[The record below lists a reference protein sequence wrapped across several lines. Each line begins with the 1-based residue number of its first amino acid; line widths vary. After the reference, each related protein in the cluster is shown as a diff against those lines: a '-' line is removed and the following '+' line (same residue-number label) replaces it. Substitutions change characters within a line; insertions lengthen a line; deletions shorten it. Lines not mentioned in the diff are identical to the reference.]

1 MSQIETAV
9 RGSKKIEA
17 LLRDRFG
24 AEGRGLHEYLNSVEH
39 RIPEDIVRKARF
51 IASVRNKVIHEEGES
66 FDLDSFNQ
74 AVEYVTSGLN
84 KILLWEQAE
93 REKEAHRQSKFHERM
108 DTRKPSKSVSRFW
121 ILVAITS
128 VLYFWWQ
135 HQEEKYNRTRD
146 AKKHSQQ
153 LEALRSQLADL
164 KAQLVSV
171 EQTSLQKTA
180 VSQASVP
187 PVIEKTIPVRQ
198 KATRSPELKEIQ
210 LRLNTLGYAAGMP
223 DGLPGP
229 ATSAAIRKFEEQ
241 NKLLVDGKLSAAER
255 ALLSSKEA
263 IPAKNV
269 SRGTLLAKARLS
281 SSEYDQAYDDIAG
294 KLVRLF
300 REKTAVTL
308 GSADVAQNT
317 DGTYNVRVPVSWK
330 MPEQEVLSL
339 LSRYFNG
346 SQGSP
351 LSLSGG
357 EVKIRKYHAES
368 SSAVKPYSGRLF
380 EALQK
385 IEIEIEVSLGRKM
398 SKLVIAG
405 NANCF
410 VSCDYSQKPS
420 TDWIVQTRGEPGEP
434 TLSYKQETPVVI
446 EGLTESDLQHV
457 GLPVA
462 VVR

>member
-1 MSQIETAV
+1 M
-9 RGSKKIEA
+9 
-17 LLRDRFG
+17 
-24 AEGRGLHEYLNSVEH
+24 
-39 RIPEDIVRKARF
+39 
-51 IASVRNKVIHEEGES
+51 
-66 FDLDSFNQ
+66 
-74 AVEYVTSGLN
+74 
-84 KILLWEQAE
+84 
-93 REKEAHRQSKFHERM
+93 
-108 DTRKPSKSVSRFW
+108 
-121 ILVAITS
+121 
-128 VLYFWWQ
+128 
-135 HQEEKYNRTRD
+135 
-146 AKKHSQQ
+146 
-153 LEALRSQLADL
+153 
-164 KAQLVSV
+164 
-171 EQTSLQKTA
+171 
-180 VSQASVP
+180 
-187 PVIEKTIPVRQ
+187 
-198 KATRSPELKEIQ
+198 
-210 LRLNTLGYAAGMP
+210 
-223 DGLPGP
+223 
-229 ATSAAIRKFEEQ
+229 
-241 NKLLVDGKLSAAER
+241 VDGKLSAAER